1 MSRKKILILSS
12 SHLCRNPRVVKEA
25 TTLGA
30 ADYEVT
36 VMGVSTVPRFEQM
49 DRDLMRGRPFA
60 RVSLDCMPATQGSGL
75 RRFVQRASTWTARAA
90 LRHLR
95 IESAGTLGPARALC
109 RMARD
114 FPADLTIAHTEIP
127 LWAASRLMRDGRRV
141 AVDFEDWYSEDLL
154 EDDRRTRP
162 LRLLRKAEAFALRHA
177 AFVSVPSISMAAALM
192 NTYGGSRPLVL
203 RNTVPLPLLTRS
215 AQPGASPAPILA
227 WFSQTI
233 GPGRG
238 LEQFFAAWSRTKH
251 PSRVVLIGDERPG
264 YVASLLANVTAERR
278 AQVQV
283 RPLVTPDELTAMLAG
298 YDIGLALEPA
308 TPRNKD
314 VTISNKVFQYLAAG
328 LALVASETTGQREV
342 LTAEPGCGLLVP
354 LDQPDVFSAQLDQLL
369 GDPARLRACQQA
381 ARDAAEREYCW
392 ERDAPRLL
400 KAVARILP
408 EANRAF

>member
-30 ADYEVT
+30 AGYDVT
-36 VMGVSTVPRFEQM
+36 VMSVSTVPRFDQM

-60 RVSLDCMPATQGSGL
+60 RVTLDCMPHPEGPEF
-75 RRFVQRASTWTARAA
+75 RRFVQRASTWAARAA

-95 IESAGTLGPARALC
+95 IESVATLGPARPLL
-109 RMARD
+109 RLARA
-114 FPADLTIAHTEIP
+114 FSADLTIAHTEIP
-127 LWAASRLMRDGRRV
+127 LWAAAKLMRDGRRV

-162 LRLLRKAEAFALRHA
+162 LRLLRKAEAFALRRA
-177 AFVSVPSISMAAALM
+177 AYVSVPSVSMAAALL
-192 NTYGGSRPLVL
+192 NTYAGSRPLVL
-203 RNTVPLPLLTRS
+203 RNTVPLPMLTRS

-238 LEQFFAAWSRTKH
+238 LEQFFAAWSQTKN

-264 YVASLLANVTAERR
+264 YVASLLGGLATERR
-278 AQVQV
+278 ARVQV
-283 RPLVTPDELTAMLAG
+283 RPLVTPDELTALLAG

-342 LTAEPGCGLLVP
+342 LAAEPGCGLLVP
-354 LDQPDVFSAQLDQLL
+354 LEKPDVFSAQLDQLL
-369 GDPARLRACQQA
+369 GDPVRLRACQQA

-408 EANRAF
+408 DPTRAS